1 MSHAARAPEGRAVRV
16 SHAAR
21 APEGRAVRV
30 SHAARAPEGRAV
42 VRRLAASFMALVLVC
57 AAPACKR
64 GSGAAATTDPDA
76 VGIVLKDDSADL
88 LLTWID
94 DKGDFH
100 VETRVADV
108 PLMGRDSV
116 RVVDP
121 GKEDGTHADRIFVA
135 DLRQARPDGTY
146 PVRTMTRADFEALA
160 LARREKTGPT
170 LASAGPGQP
179 APSSTAGPA
188 AETDPG
194 TTRPTARPA
203 VIIYGAEWCGA
214 CHDAARYLRSKGI
227 AYLEK
232 DVEKDPGAAREMQ
245 QKLAKNGL
253 RSGSIPVLDV
263 RGKVMVG
270 FNAQEVDSALGQ
282 AL

>member
-1 MSHAARAPEGRAVRV
+1 MRPLVAWL
-16 SHAAR
+16 
-21 APEGRAVRV
+21 
-30 SHAARAPEGRAV
+30 V
-42 VRRLAASFMALVLVC
+42 VLAMAGV
-57 AAPACKR
+57 APACKR
-64 GSGAAATTDPDA
+64 SSGATATADPEAAG
-76 VGIVLKDDSADL
+76 VVLKDDSEGL

-121 GKEDGTHADRIFVA
+121 NKDEGTHADRVFVA

-146 PVRTMTRADFEALA
+146 PVRAMTRADFEGLA

-170 LASAGPGQP
+170 LASAGPPQP
-179 APSSTAGPA
+179 TPSSTAGA
-188 AETDPG
+188 DTDPG
-194 TTRPTARPA
+194 TTHPAARPV

-214 CHDAARYLRSKGI
+214 CHEAARYLRGKGI
-227 AYLEK
+227 AYVEK
-232 DVEKDPGAAREMQ
+232 DVEKDSGAAREMQ
-245 QKLAKNGL
+245 QKLARSGQ

-263 RGKVMVG
+263 RGKVLVG
-270 FNAQEVDSALGQ
+270 FNAQELDSALGQ